1 MLTSILKFSWTCQI
15 FRRVFYKGMSMDK
28 IKEVQ
33 KIEIVKLTNYGINEA
48 DAEKRLEILVKDMN
62 T

>member
-1 MLTSILKFSWTCQI
+1 
-15 FRRVFYKGMSMDK
+15 MDK